1 MVLPAILLYELANT
15 VPICCRFFCRIFQCY
30 YITVF
35 TPSTRSQYATVL
47 ACCFDLGNTGL
58 LCCRFFCCIFHG
70 HYASVLTAVLSYC
83 IALVKTAGYC
93 LVYLLVYLLVYWLVP
108 PRFPMTWP
116 AYLHCFIEI
125 QPVCIS
131 ISRSRHE
138 AILLES
144 CLRAKLATLQG
155 FSAAAVIPHLTRVV
169 AMSRGR
175 GGRVS
180 TPKRS
185 GTGRSGPGSSEA
197 SIVFA
202 VLLYFLVYFW

>member
-1 MVLPAILLYELANT
+1 MLPFFLLYFPWTL
-15 VPICCRFFCRIFQCY
+15 RQC
-30 YITVF
+30 
-35 TPSTRSQYATVL
+35 SD
-47 ACCFDLGNTGL
+47 C
-58 LCCRFFCCIFHG
+58 
-70 HYASVLTAVLSYC
+70 C
-83 IALVKTAGYC
+83 IALVNTAGYC
-93 LVYLLVYLLVYWLVP
+93 LVYLLVYWLVP

-116 AYLHCFIEI
+116 AYYYCFIEI

-144 CLRAKLATLQG
+144 YLRAKLATLQG

-185 GTGRSGPGSSEA
+185 GTGRSGPGSSRA

-202 VLLYFLVYFW
+202 VLLYFLVYFLVYFW

>member
-1 MVLPAILLYELANT
+1 M
-15 VPICCRFFCRIFQCY
+15 FG
-30 YITVF
+30 VF
-35 TPSTRSQYATVL
+35 AGVFADVL
-47 ACCFDLGNTGL
+47 AGTTEVFHDLSG
-58 LCCRFFCCIFHG
+58 
-70 HYASVLTAVLSYC
+70 V
-83 IALVKTAGYC
+83 
-93 LVYLLVYLLVYWLVP
+93 
-108 PRFPMTWP
+108 
-116 AYLHCFIEI
+116 LHCFTEI

-185 GTGRSGPGSSEA
+185 GMGRSGPGSSEA
-197 SIVFA
+197 STVFA

>member
-1 MVLPAILLYELANT
+1 MKLFQPAVLTLAIQGFYAA
-15 VPICCRFFCRIFQCY
+15 FF
-30 YITVF
+30 V
-35 TPSTRSQYATVL
+35 
-47 ACCFDLGNTGL
+47 
-58 LCCRFFCCIFHG
+58 CCIFHER
-70 HYASVLTAVLSYC
+70 YASVLTAVLSYC

-93 LVYLLVYLLVYWLVP
+93 LVYLLVYWLVP

-202 VLLYFLVYFW
+202 VLLYFLVYFVVYFW